1 MINDI
6 INTITNIFKFGNITN
21 IKSEDS
27 KLQEIQ
33 VKSLRGIEDTK
44 KMGFFGFNSKA
55 PLNSRALILRVSD
68 EKITLATENEQ
79 SIKDISLG
87 NVIIYNHSGDT
98 VKIENGVIT
107 ITASTK
113 LVVNAPLSE
122 FNGDIT
128 ATGDVISQNG
138 TNNISLST
146 HTHIT
151 NHGGGTSHTQPPTP
165 TP

>member
-6 INTITNIFKFGNITN
+6 INTISNIFKFGNITN
-21 IKSEDS
+21 IKSENG

-33 VKSLRGIEDTK
+33 LKSLRGVEYTK
-44 KMGFFGFNSKA
+44 KMGFFGFNSKP
-55 PLNSRALILRVSD
+55 PLDSRALILRVSD
-68 EKITLATENEQ
+68 EKITLATEHEQ
-79 SIKDISLG
+79 SIKDISFG
-87 NVIIYNHSGDT
+87 NVIIYNQAGDT
-98 VKIENGVIT
+98 IKIENGVIT

-113 LVVNAPLSE
+113 LVVNAPLTQ
-122 FNGDIT
+122 FNGDIE
-128 ATGDVISQNG
+128 ATGDIVSQSG

-151 NHGGGTSHTQPPTP
+151 NHGGGSSHTEPPTP

>member
-1 MINDI
+1 MINEI
-6 INTITNIFKFGNITN
+6 LNTVSNIFKFGNITN

-33 VKSLRGIEDTK
+33 AKSLRGVENTK
-44 KMGFFGFNSKA
+44 KMGMYGFNSQA
-55 PLNSRALILRVSD
+55 PINSRALILTVSD
-68 EKITLATENEQ
+68 EKITLATEDEK
-79 SIKDISLG
+79 SIKDISSG
-87 NVIIYNHSGDT
+87 NVIIYNQSGDT
-98 VKIENGVIT
+98 IKIENGVIT

-122 FNGDIT
+122 FNGDIK
-128 ATGDVISQNG
+128 ATGDIISQNG

-151 NHGGGTSHTQPPTP
+151 NHGGGTSHTEPPTP

>member
-33 VKSLRGIEDTK
+33 VKSLRGLEDTK
-44 KMGFFGFNSKA
+44 KMGFFGFNSK
-55 PLNSRALILRVSD
+55 PPINSRALILRVSN
-68 EKITLATENEQ
+68 EKITLATEHEK
-79 SIKDISLG
+79 SIKDISAG
-87 NVIIYNHSGDT
+87 NVIIYNQSGDT
-98 VKIENGVIT
+98 IKIENGIIT

-122 FNGDIT
+122 FNGNIE
-128 ATGDVISQNG
+128 ATGDIVSQKG

-146 HTHIT
+146 HTHIS
-151 NHGGGTSHTQPPTP
+151 NHGGGASHTEPPTT

>member
-1 MINDI
+1 MINELV
-6 INTITNIFKFGNITN
+6 NTISNIFKLGNITN

-33 VKSLRGIEDTK
+33 VNSLRGLEDTK
-44 KMGFFGFNSKA
+44 RMGFFGFNSTP
-55 PLNSRALILRVSD
+55 PLKSRALILRVSD
-68 EKITLATENEQ
+68 EKITLATEHEQ
-79 SIKDISLG
+79 SIKDISSG
-87 NVIIYNHSGDT
+87 NVIIYNQAGDT
-98 VKIENGVIT
+98 IKIENGVIT
-107 ITASTK
+107 ITALTK

-122 FNGDIT
+122 FNGNIT
-128 ATGDVISQNG
+128 ATGDIISQSG
-138 TNNISLST
+138 TNNISLSS